1 MAILHKNITNSADIH
16 NPKWHPDANNGDYAW
31 RNEKG
36 ELESLDELLLPAAL
50 NFVDGSVAP
59 PTSNNNDIYVL
70 SSGGSVN
77 GGWGSVALQ
86 DWVRYD
92 GSVWYAI
99 TPQKSSLCYDKT
111 ADSLMSFNGTA
122 WAAIG
127 SGGGGGNT
135 IYTADDT
142 VGSGRVATITDTLTL
157 AGGKLVLSSVN
168 DGVLLNRVDDSQMA
182 AISADTNEIVF
193 NTDKEVLYRW
203 SGSAW
208 VALAAGFGIVGTTDA
223 TGKPTFY
230 ATVKAA
236 YDSGGGSIKLY
247 SNIEESTTRVLSIAD
262 GVDIDLNGYTYT
274 YSASDGSDMFDNGS
288 SQNMK
293 FKISGGRLIRKNGT
307 GTHYVFNFS
316 LQQTQIDVINVYVEN
331 ENGNSLSVK
340 TTFNGFGST
349 FISNATTGDG
359 AKFNSGSVV
368 SGGVY
373 TQKNNADN
381 RFLGTELNSVDF
393 ICEGSGDNFVSN
405 LVNSSRFFSTS
416 GYGLTV
422 AVSGYKIVNC
432 YSFSS
437 GNYAFVSLLAGEVYN
452 STFVSDTLCATFGSA
467 DVKIINSNFTGDS
480 AIFVMKIPRRL
491 QGCTITNN
499 GNGNGLNSPN
509 STTGLIVSNNTINL
523 LASTSK
529 NAIHITATSTDAMIS
544 NNRIFVNDSTNKGI
558 NILSDAYILKNS
570 VKGTSSGIQ
579 LNSNSNLW
587 TTAIDSEGNTSQI

>member
-77 GGWGSVALQ
+77 GGWGSVSLQ

-135 IYTADDT
+135 IYTSDDT
-142 VGSGRVATITDTLTL
+142 IGSGRVATITDTLTL

-208 VALAAGFGIVGTTDA
+208 VALAAGFGIVGTTDV

-236 YDSGGGSIKLY
+236 YIAGQGSIKLY
-247 SNIEESTTRVLSIAD
+247 SDVTETSANTISIVS
-262 GVDIDLNGYTYT
+262 GRDIDLNGYTYT
-274 YSASDGSDMFDNGS
+274 YDVADSSDVFEDNTSANTFRVINGR
-288 SQNMK
+288 
-293 FKISGGRLIRKNGT
+293 IIRKNAT
-307 GTHYVFNFS
+307 GGFVFN
-316 LQQTQIDVINVYVEN
+316 LDLIQTQIDVINVYVES
-331 ENGNSLSVK
+331 ENQKVLSVRG
-340 TTFNGFGST
+340 TFNGFGST
-349 FISNATTGDG
+349 FVSNNSSG
-359 AKFNSGSVV
+359 A
-368 SGGVY
+368 GVY
-373 TQKNNADN
+373 FGSFAIVTGGKYIQKNNGSN
-381 RFLGTELNSVDF
+381 QTIGSELKNVEW
-393 ICEGSGDNFVSN
+393 ICEGSGQNTIGGN
-405 LVNSSRFFSTS
+405 LFNCRLIGNT
-416 GYGLTV
+416 GKGAYTGGLT
-422 AVSGYKIVNC
+422 KIYDC
-432 YSFSS
+432 YIYSLS
-437 GNYAFVSLLAGEVYN
+437 GNAIDLRAGSEVYN
-452 STFVSDTLCATFGSA
+452 STMISDASVCVATGGVNTKLFGCNISGSNSLHSVNNISFIEDCVITNTNTVTGKA
-467 DVKIINSNFTGDS
+467 IEIYQESKIINNTITINSANNAIRVNSAGADSILLNNNIFITDSTKAGVQSSNF
-480 AIFVMKIPRRL
+480 
-491 QGCTITNN
+491 
-499 GNGNGLNSPN
+499 
-509 STTGLIVSNNTINL
+509 
-523 LASTSK
+523 
-529 NAIHITATSTDAMIS
+529 
-544 NNRIFVNDSTNKGI
+544 
-558 NILSDAYILKNS
+558 DAYIAGNDI
-570 VKGTSSGIQ
+570 KGSTNVFDLGTG
-579 LNSNSNLW
+579 SNLW
-587 TTAIDSEGNTSQI
+587 TATKDSQGNSGQL